1 MDVHRKFARQWLNTS
16 NRRAFYAVLD
26 EAKITPRQ
34 MRICE
39 MKFIEGRANY
49 QIAMELNVSV
59 KTVDREI
66 STAYKAINR
75 VLLSQ

>member
-1 MDVHRKFARQWLNTS
+1 MDVHRRLARQWLNGS

-39 MKFIEGRANY
+39 MKFVEYKTNY

-66 STAYKAINR
+66 NTAYKAVNR
-75 VLLSQ
+75 VLLA

>member
-1 MDVHRKFARQWLNTS
+1 MDVHRKLARQWLNGS
-16 NRRAFYAVLD
+16 SRRAFYAVLD

-39 MKFIEGRANY
+39 MKFVEYKTNY

-66 STAYKAINR
+66 KTAYKAVNR
-75 VLLSQ
+75 VLLA